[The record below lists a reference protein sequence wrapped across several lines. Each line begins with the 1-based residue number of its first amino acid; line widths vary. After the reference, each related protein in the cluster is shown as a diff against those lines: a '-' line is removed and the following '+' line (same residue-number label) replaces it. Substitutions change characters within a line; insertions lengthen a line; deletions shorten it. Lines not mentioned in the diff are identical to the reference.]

1 MKRVLLAL
9 AILATPTVAASTDR
23 EAATAMGEMVYT
35 LGACYWRG
43 TPAEQAQVAA
53 NIIGEPERQTEE
65 EREYRAGLL
74 ALYEEGKT
82 QASKLTAPQC
92 DNLIRRAQ
100 ARVDAAR
107 KSP

>member
-1 MKRVLLAL
+1 MKRALIAMAAL
-9 AILATPTVAASTDR
+9 AMASTAQAEPR
-23 EAATAMGEMVYT
+23 EAATAMGEMAYT

-74 ALYEEGKT
+74 ALYEDGKAL
-82 QASKLTAPQC
+82 ASKLTAPQC
-92 DNLIRRAQ
+92 DRLITQAQ